1 MKNKI
6 KISNSIKL
14 NTYRIITDKI
24 EEGLHWGWSRAH
36 KHCDN
41 PDGDAIK
48 EQMYNE
54 ITNALCEVIDFD

>member
-6 KISNSIKL
+6 KINNSIKL
-14 NTYRIITDKI
+14 NSYRIITDKI
-24 EEGLHWGWSRAH
+24 EIGIEAGYRRSH

-41 PDGDAIK
+41 PGEDVIK
-48 EQMYNE
+48 EHIYNE